1 MSSMVSGLS
10 TRPVGP
16 LRMGNVTS
24 EKAINMTSR
33 PEGGGGVGGRIMR
46 ESQINKVYYFQKIAA
61 MGFQ

>member
-33 PEGGGGVGGRIMR
+33 PGGGGGGGG
-46 ESQINKVYYFQKIAA
+46 EVE
-61 MGFQ
+61 